1 MAYRNKKV
9 IMKATVILFWI
20 GLAIA
25 VLTGDLFR

>member
-9 IMKATVILFWI
+9 IMQAAVILFWG
-20 GLAIA
+20 GLTIA